1 MPKISSDAVPMIIVI
16 AFGAMGLIL
25 AAIEKVLVDNG
36 YLLDEYIAESI
47 TLPDL
52 QIVTII
58 FALLIGVLCAAITA
72 R

>member
-1 MPKISSDAVPMIIVI
+1 MPKISSDAVPMVIVI
-16 AFGAMGLIL
+16 AFGAMGLII